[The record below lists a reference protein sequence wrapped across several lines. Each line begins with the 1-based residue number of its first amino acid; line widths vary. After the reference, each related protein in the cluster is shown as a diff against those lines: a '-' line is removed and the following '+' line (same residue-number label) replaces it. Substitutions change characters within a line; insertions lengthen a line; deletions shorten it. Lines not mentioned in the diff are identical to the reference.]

1 MMRRYELIV
10 FDLDGTLM
18 DSAAKILCCLA
29 AAAGDVGIPHPGE
42 EAARNII
49 GLGME
54 DALVALFPDVH
65 AAQRARFLAR
75 FREHYLHLDKTE
87 IKCFPGVPQGLQQLA
102 QDGYRLAV
110 ATGRPRRGL
119 ERVLAQTGLQ
129 PLFVA
134 SRCADEVHSKPHPLM
149 LQEILEETDAS
160 AGQTVMVGDT
170 VYDMQMARSAGVDA
184 LAVSYGV
191 HQPERL
197 LQAGALTCV
206 DSFPE
211 VCAWLR

>member
-1 MMRRYELIV
+1 MTRRYELIV

-18 DSAAKILCCLA
+18 DSAAKILTCLA
-29 AAAGDVGIPHPGE
+29 AAAADVGIPHPGE

-54 DALVALFPDVH
+54 EALVALFPDVQ
-65 AAQRARFLAR
+65 AAQRLQFLAR
-75 FREHYLHLDKTE
+75 FREHYLHLDTTE
-87 IKCFPGVPQGLQQLA
+87 IACFPGVPQGLQQLVK
-102 QDGYRLAV
+102 DGYQLAI

-119 ERVLAQTGLQ
+119 DRVLAQAGLH

-134 SRCADEVHSKPHPLM
+134 SRCADEVYSKPHPRM
-149 LQEILEETDAS
+149 LQEILEETSTS
-160 AGQTVMVGDT
+160 AEQTVMVGDT

-191 HQPERL
+191 HQTERL
-197 LQAGALTCV
+197 LQEGAMACV

-211 VCAWLR
+211 VCAWFR

>member
-1 MMRRYELIV
+1 MRRCELIV

-18 DSAAKILCCLA
+18 DSAAKILACLA
-29 AAAGDVGIPHPGE
+29 GAAADVGIAHPGE

-54 DALVALFPDVH
+54 EASAALFPDVQ
-65 AAQRARFLAR
+65 AAQRAQFLAR
-75 FREHYLHLDKTE
+75 FREHYLYLDVTE
-87 IKCFPGVPQGLQQLA
+87 PAFFPGVLQGLQQLA
-102 QDGYRLAV
+102 QDGYQLAI

-119 ERVLAQTGLQ
+119 DRVLAQAGLQ

-134 SRCADEVHSKPHPLM
+134 SRCADEVYSKPHPRM
-149 LQEILEETDAS
+149 LQEILEETRIS
-160 AGQTVMVGDT
+160 AERTVMVGDT
-170 VYDMQMARSAGVDA
+170 VYDMQMARGAGVDA

-191 HQPERL
+191 HQTERL
-197 LQAGALTCV
+197 LQEGAVACV

-211 VCAWLR
+211 VCAWFR

>member
-1 MMRRYELIV
+1 MRRYELIV

-18 DSAAKILCCLA
+18 DSEAKILRCLA
-29 AAAGDVGIPHPGE
+29 AAAADAGIPHPGE

-49 GLGME
+49 GLGMDE
-54 DALVALFPDVH
+54 ALTTLFPGLQP
-65 AAQRARFLAR
+65 AQRAQFLVRFK
-75 FREHYLHLDKTE
+75 EHYLYLDKTE
-87 IKCFPGVPQGLQQLA
+87 LACFPGVPQGLQQLA
-102 QDGYRLAV
+102 QGGYLLAI

-119 ERVLAQTGLQ
+119 DRVLAQTGLQ

-134 SRCADEVHSKPHPLM
+134 SRCADEVHSKPHPRM
-149 LQEILEETDAS
+149 LQEILGETGAS
-160 AGQTVMVGDT
+160 PEQAVMVGDT
-170 VYDMQMARSAGVDA
+170 VYDIQMARCAGVDA

-191 HQPERL
+191 HQAERL
-197 LQAGALTCV
+197 LQEGAVACV

>member
-1 MMRRYELIV
+1 MMRRYDLIV

-18 DSAAKILCCLA
+18 DSAAKILGCLA
-29 AAAGDVGIPHPGE
+29 AAATDVGIPHPGE

-49 GLGME
+49 GLGMDE
-54 DALVALFPDVH
+54 ALAALFPDVD
-65 AAQRARFLAR
+65 AARRLQFLAR
-75 FREHYLHLDKTE
+75 FREHYLHLDPTE
-87 IKCFPGVPQGLQQLA
+87 IACFPGVPQGLQQLA
-102 QDGYRLAV
+102 QDGYRLAI

-119 ERVLAQTGLQ
+119 DRALSQTGLQ

-134 SRCADEVHSKPHPLM
+134 SRCADEVHSKPHPRM
-149 LQEILEETDAS
+149 LQEILQETSAS
-160 AGQTVMVGDT
+160 AEQTVMVGDT
-170 VYDMQMARSAGVDA
+170 VYDMQMARGAGVDA

-191 HQPERL
+191 HQAERL
-197 LQAGALTCV
+197 LQEGAVACV

>member
-1 MMRRYELIV
+1 MRRYELII
-10 FDLDGTLM
+10 FDLDGTLL
-18 DSAAKILCCLA
+18 DSAAKILGCLA
-29 AAAGDVGIPHPGE
+29 AAATDVGIAHPGE

-54 DALVALFPDVH
+54 EAMAALFPDVQ
-65 AAQRARFLAR
+65 AAQRQQFLVR
-75 FREHYLHLDKTE
+75 FREHYLYLDTTE
-87 IKCFPGVPQGLQQLA
+87 ITCFPGVPQGLRQLT
-102 QDGYRLAV
+102 QDGYRLAI

-129 PLFVA
+129 SLFVA
-134 SRCADEVHSKPHPLM
+134 SRCADEVHSKPHPRM
-149 LQEILEETDAS
+149 LQEILEETNAH
-160 AGQTVMVGDT
+160 AEQAVVVGDT

-191 HQPERL
+191 HQADHL
-197 LQAGALTCV
+197 LQEGAVACV

-211 VCAWLR
+211 VCAWLS